1 MLADFVVVSL
11 KADGTPYREPCSLIS
26 FFEEH
31 ALYEALH
38 IEHISETDLAKLQ
51 ELLVPAVEVTSL
63 HMRGSQRALE
73 QSMKQKLGE
82 YKRHIE
88 HWHREA
94 LKQLE
99 IDFEEKGH
107 GGFWSRIRD
116 SRYREI
122 ETILSKTGRYYQ
134 NMTSLQGEAY
144 LKVLAVFYN

>member
-1 MLADFVVVSL
+1 MFVTLFFL
-11 KADGTPYREPCSLIS
+11 KK
-26 FFEEH
+26 H
-31 ALYEALH
+31 ALYDDLH
-38 IEHISETDLAKLQ
+38 TEHISETDLARLQ
-51 ELLVPAVEVTSL
+51 ELLVPAVDIASA

-88 HWHREA
+88 NWHREA

-99 IDFEEKGH
+99 IDYEEKGH
-107 GGFWSRIRD
+107 SGFWSRIRD
-116 SRYREI
+116 SRQREI
-122 ETILSKTGRYYQ
+122 ETILNKTGRYYQ